1 MYQDHDVA
9 LVVSVQVFDQI
20 GQRAELRGVERE
32 VQKLVHV
39 VDVVPLDVL
48 RTNQHTNY

>member
-9 LVVSVQVFDQI
+9 LVVSVQVLDQI
-20 GQRAELRGVERE
+20 GQRAELCWVKSE

-48 RTNQHTNY
+48 